1 MKLRPRDLPTLWSVW
16 WRVVLLGVTTIASY
30 GFVLYSFGVFVV
42 PIEEDTGWPTSA
54 LSAAFSLSLLGGGLG
69 ALVTGRVLDRVGS
82 GPVMLSTLLAGSALL
97 LVAADAE
104 SQSLF
109 ILSWGIGAG
118 IISAGLFYNV
128 TMAITARLFFDRR
141 AQAFAV
147 LTFIGG
153 LASPIYFPLAGVL
166 IDAVDWRDTIR
177 IMVVILIALTLP
189 TAVLVRGAAASLAGS
204 GESDPADDGS
214 DPVPGYTS
222 LRQASRSREVLLM
235 VGMFALAMSAF
246 SALQVYHVPAMQAA
260 GVSLTS
266 ATTIA
271 GIRGFLSLPG
281 RALLS
286 PIAGRAGVPSALL
299 VMYFA
304 MAFGVGVLILAGST
318 VFIWIFA
325 VITGLAF
332 GTIAPLHGL
341 YATEVFGERRIGT
354 LMGAQSA
361 IVALASA
368 AGPLG
373 IGVAVDGSDGYGL
386 ALGAIAAMFAAAL
399 GLLAIRPRR
408 RDAGV
413 TPDPA
418 GDDASDA
425 RRSAATSGD

>member
-1 MKLRPRDLPTLWSVW
+1 
-16 WRVVLLGVTTIASY
+16 
-30 GFVLYSFGVFVV
+30 
-42 PIEEDTGWPTSA
+42 
-54 LSAAFSLSLLGGGLG
+54 
-69 ALVTGRVLDRVGS
+69 
-82 GPVMLSTLLAGSALL
+82 
-97 LVAADAE
+97 
-104 SQSLF
+104 
-109 ILSWGIGAG
+109 
-118 IISAGLFYNV
+118 
-128 TMAITARLFFDRR
+128 
-141 AQAFAV
+141 
-147 LTFIGG
+147 
-153 LASPIYFPLAGVL
+153 
-166 IDAVDWRDTIR
+166 
-177 IMVVILIALTLP
+177 
-189 TAVLVRGAAASLAGS
+189 
-204 GESDPADDGS
+204 
-214 DPVPGYTS
+214 
-222 LRQASRSREVLLM
+222 M
-235 VGMFALAMSAF
+235 VGMFALALSAF

-386 ALGAIAAMFAAAL
+386 ALGAITAMFAAAL